1 MTTVTALG
9 RKGNGKATRTNKEKC
24 QEMEA
29 RVASLAARAIY
40 GCEALPER
48 IGSGHLR
55 DQLFRSATS
64 VAANYAEASVPESK
78 KDFAHKMSIALKEL
92 VESRMWLRIIA
103 LKQYVDPSSLQSLLR
118 ESDEL
123 IRIFH
128 ASVITTR
135 QHLADEQ
142 P

>member
-1 MTTVTALG
+1 M
-9 RKGNGKATRTNKEKC
+9 TNKERS
-24 QEMEA
+24 EA
-29 RVASLAARAIY
+29 LEERVAQFAARAISV
-40 GCEALPER
+40 CEALPER
-48 IGSGHLR
+48 IGSEHLR

-78 KDFAHKMSIALKEL
+78 KDFAHKLDIALKEL

-103 LKQYVDPSSLQSLLR
+103 IKQYIEPASLQSLLR
-118 ESDEL
+118 ECNEL

-135 QHLADEQ
+135 NNLSAEQ
-142 P
+142 

>member
-1 MTTVTALG
+1 M
-9 RKGNGKATRTNKEKC
+9 TNKERS
-24 QEMEA
+24 EA
-29 RVASLAARAIY
+29 WEERVAQFAARAISV
-40 GCEALPER
+40 CEALPDR
-48 IGSGHLR
+48 IGSEHLR

-64 VAANYAEASVPESK
+64 VAANYAEASVSESK
-78 KDFAHKMSIALKEL
+78 KDFAHKLDIALKEL

-103 LKQYVDPSSLQSLLR
+103 LKGYADPAILKDLAI
-118 ESDEL
+118 EIDEL

-135 QHLADEQ
+135 NRLSGE

>member
-1 MTTVTALG
+1 MGDDEGGTAG
-9 RKGNGKATRTNKEKC
+9 E
-24 QEMEA
+24 
-29 RVASLAARAIY
+29 
-40 GCEALPER
+40 
-48 IGSGHLR
+48 HLR

-78 KDFAHKMSIALKEL
+78 KDFAHKLDIALKEL

-103 LKQYVDPSSLQSLLR
+103 LKGYVDPGSLNSLAS
-118 ESDEL
+118 EINEL

-135 QHLADEQ
+135 NHLSAEQ
-142 P
+142 